1 MNTNDSALHIRLDR
15 RTLLRSLLLATG
27 GIITNSLSA
36 EALALTPQQKNNQFP
51 IDATPNEETT
61 ARAAA
66 YLDSRWPEL
75 TEKIGKELIGEKMV
89 CIDDSFSDEQ
99 IATTN
104 ARPVRGHVYTVRAIR
119 IGWRGE
125 DNNRD
130 VSLRFHELVNTR
142 LIFGREPGFWITR
155 FEDYDSDADQADAG
169 EQEEQGTEDS
179 RSL

>member
-1 MNTNDSALHIRLDR
+1 MNTTERTSHAWLNR
-15 RTLLRSLLLATG
+15 RTLLRSFLLATG
-27 GIITNSLSA
+27 GIITSNPYA
-36 EALALTPQQKNNQFP
+36 EALTLAPGQKNNQFP

-104 ARPVRGHVYTVRAIR
+104 ARPVRGHVYTVRALR

-130 VSLRFHELVNTR
+130 VSLRFHKLLNTR

-155 FEDYDSDADQADAG
+155 FEDYASVAEEADAG
-169 EQEEQGTEDS
+169 EQGIG
-179 RSL
+179 

>member
-1 MNTNDSALHIRLDR
+1 MNTTDGALLIRLDR

-27 GIITNSLSA
+27 GIITSSHYA
-36 EALALTPQQKNNQFP
+36 EALTPTPSQKNNQLP
-51 IDATPNEETT
+51 IDATPNDETT

-75 TEKIGKELIGEKMV
+75 TEKIGQELIGVKLV
-89 CIDDSFSDEQ
+89 CIDDSFTDEQ
-99 IATTN
+99 IATTD

-142 LIFGREPGFWITR
+142 LIWGREPGFWITR
-155 FEDYDSDADQADAG
+155 FEDYDSVAEEADAG

-179 RSL
+179 KSI